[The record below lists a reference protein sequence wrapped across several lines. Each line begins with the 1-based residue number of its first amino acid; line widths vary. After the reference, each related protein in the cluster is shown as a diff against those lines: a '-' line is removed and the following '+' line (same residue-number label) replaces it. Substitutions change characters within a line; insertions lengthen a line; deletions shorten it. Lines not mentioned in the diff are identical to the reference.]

1 MTQKD
6 EKWLDKITNLIKS
19 NKTLEECSDKIINDT
34 IQSGVTI
41 TANDYI
47 DKVYLD
53 HAMSIS
59 AITTLPIASGG
70 VGYGGG
76 PGYGVSPGY
85 TTTYTMPS
93 VYSSISAGTT
103 YWPSTTIIS
112 LMDGQGKQIVK
123 LNEDGT
129 VTWAAG
135 IQIDEAADAFGKSLN
150 LSAERKVGITNRV
163 KAQMRDSVFNDLIDI
178 AKIKGSLSAED
189 LQYLLSASKI
199 VEKLKGKE

>member
-19 NKTLEECSDKIINDT
+19 NKTLEECSDKIISDT

-41 TANDYI
+41 TANGYI

-59 AITTLPIASGG
+59 AIATLPMASGG

-103 YWPSTTIIS
+103 YWPFTTIIS

-135 IQIDEAADAFGKSLN
+135 IQIDEAADAFGKSFN
-150 LSAERKVGITNRV
+150 LGAERKVGITNRV
-163 KAQMRDSVFNDLIDI
+163 KSQMRDSVFNDLIDI

-199 VEKLKGKE
+199 VEKLKGGE